1 MQMVIQRLYLC
12 LLATLLSSCAII
24 IDPLENNLPPLQ
36 KIEKPEIGALLVP
49 ELANIKADNKAKP
62 VVAIYAGSF
71 TDQTGQR
78 RSNST
83 YATFSSAVTQ
93 APDAYLIRAL
103 KHAGINHN
111 GFFEVVERVGLD
123 HVTKERQIIRST
135 RQEFKKDTKLQPL
148 MFAGLI
154 MQGGV
159 ISYESNVKSGGAG
172 ARYLGIG
179 MSRQYKQDTVTI
191 SLRTVSVST
200 GKVLLEVLVTKTIL
214 SASIDQDIFRFISD
228 STELVEV
235 ENGLVRNESINIA
248 LQTAIETA
256 VLQTIKEGTNRGYWK
271 YEEFKTINCDDD
283 CLTAIRG

>member
-1 MQMVIQRLYLC
+1 MVIRQLYLS
-12 LLATLLSSCAII
+12 LSVALLSSCALI
-24 IDPLENNLPPLQ
+24 IDPLENNLPPIQ
-36 KIEKPEIGALLVP
+36 KIEKPTIGSLLVP
-49 ELANIKADNKAKP
+49 GLANIQANNKVKP
-62 VVAIYAGSF
+62 VVAIYQGSF

-78 RSNST
+78 RSNSS

-103 KHAGINHN
+103 KHAGSSKN
-111 GFFEVVERVGLD
+111 GFFDVVERVGLD
-123 HVTKERQIIRST
+123 NVTKERQIIRSA
-135 RQEFKKDTKLQPL
+135 RQQNKEKQKLPDL
-148 MFAGLI
+148 LFAGLI

-200 GKVLLEVLVTKTIL
+200 GRVLLEVLVTKTIL
-214 SASIDQDIFRFISD
+214 SASIDQDIFRFITD
-228 STELVEV
+228 NTELVEI

-256 VLQTIKEGTNRGYWK
+256 VLETIKEGTTRGYWNID
-271 YEEFKTINCDDD
+271 EQINTIDCDND
-283 CLTAIRG
+283 CVASIRG

>member
-1 MQMVIQRLYLC
+1 MVIQRLYLC

-36 KIEKPEIGALLVP
+36 KIEKPEIGSLLVP
-49 ELANIKADNKAKP
+49 ELANIKTNNKTKP

-103 KHAGINHN
+103 KHAGSNN
-111 GFFEVVERVGLD
+111 DGFFEVVERVGLD

-256 VLQTIKEGTNRGYWK
+256 VLQTIKEGKTRGYWS
-271 YEEFKTINCDDD
+271 YEEFKTIDCDAN

>member
-1 MQMVIQRLYLC
+1 MVIRQLYLS
-12 LLATLLSSCAII
+12 LSVVLLSSCALIV
-24 IDPLENNLPPLQ
+24 DPLENNLPPFQ
-36 KIEKPEIGALLVP
+36 KIEKAKIDSLLVP
-49 ELANIKADNKAKP
+49 ELANIKTSNKKKP

-78 RSNST
+78 RSNSS

-103 KHAGINHN
+103 KHAGSNHN

-123 HVTKERQIIRST
+123 FVTKERQIIRST
-135 RQEFKKDTKLQPL
+135 RQEFGEKNKMQPL

-214 SASIDQDIFRFISD
+214 SASIDQDIFRFITD

-235 ENGLVRNESINIA
+235 ESGLVRNESINIA

-256 VLQTIKEGTNRGYWK
+256 VLQTIKEGAQNGYWSI
-271 YEEFKTINCDDD
+271 YEKNKTINCDDA
-283 CLTAIRG
+283 CVSAIRG

>member
-1 MQMVIQRLYLC
+1 
-12 LLATLLSSCAII
+12 LAASLSSCALIV
-24 IDPLENNLPPLQ
+24 DPLENNLPPFQ
-36 KIEKPEIGALLVP
+36 KIEKPKIGSLLVP
-49 ELANIKADNKAKP
+49 SLANIQHKNKKKP

-71 TDQTGQR
+71 IDATGQR
-78 RSNST
+78 RSNSS

-103 KHAGINHN
+103 KHAGSNKD

-135 RQEFKKDTKLQPL
+135 RQDNKEKQKLPNL

-214 SASIDQDIFRFISD
+214 SASIDQDVFRFITD
-228 STELVEV
+228 STELVEI

-256 VLQTIKEGTNRGYWK
+256 VLQTIKEGATRGYWNIDEK
-271 YEEFKTINCDDD
+271 FKNINCDDA
-283 CLTAIRG
+283 CISAIRG

>member
-1 MQMVIQRLYLC
+1 MVTRQLYLS
-12 LLATLLSSCAII
+12 LSVALLSSCALIV
-24 IDPLENNLPPLQ
+24 DPLENNLPPFQ
-36 KIEKPEIGALLVP
+36 KIEKAKIDSLLVP
-49 ELANIKADNKAKP
+49 GLANIKTSNEKKP

-78 RSNST
+78 RSNSN

-103 KHAGINHN
+103 KHAGSNYN

-123 HVTKERQIIRST
+123 HVTKERQIIRSA
-135 RQEFKKDTKLQPL
+135 RQQNKNKQKLPDL
-148 MFAGLI
+148 LFAGLI

-159 ISYESNVKSGGAG
+159 ISYESNIKSGGAG

-179 MSRQYKQDTVTI
+179 MSRQFKQDTVTI

-214 SASIDQDIFRFISD
+214 SASIDQDIFRFITD
-228 STELVEV
+228 STELVEI

-256 VLQTIKEGTNRGYWK
+256 VLQTIREGTTRGYWK
-271 YEEFKTINCDDD
+271 IDEQK
-283 CLTAIRG
+283 

>member
-1 MQMVIQRLYLC
+1 MVIRQLYLF
-12 LLATLLSSCAII
+12 LSAVLLSSCAII
-24 IDPLENNLPPLQ
+24 IDPLENNLPPIQ
-36 KIEKPEIGALLVP
+36 KIEKPEIGTLLVP
-49 ELANIKADNKAKP
+49 ELANIQSANKVKP
-62 VVAIYAGSF
+62 VVAIYSGGF

-78 RSNST
+78 RSNSS

-103 KHAGINHN
+103 KHAGSNYD

-123 HVTKERQIIRST
+123 NVTKERQIIRST
-135 RQEFKKDTKLQPL
+135 RQEFKEDKKLQPL

-159 ISYESNVKSGGAG
+159 ISYESNIKSGGAG

-179 MSRQYKQDTVTI
+179 MSRQYKQDTVAI

-214 SASIDQDIFRFISD
+214 SASIDQDVFRFITD
-228 STELVEV
+228 STELVEI

-256 VLQTIKEGTNRGYWK
+256 VLQTIKEGATRGYWNID
-271 YEEFKTINCDDD
+271 ERIQTINCDTD
-283 CLTAIRG
+283 CIASLRG

>member
-1 MQMVIQRLYLC
+1 MVIRQLYLF
-12 LLATLLSSCAII
+12 LSVALLSSCALI

-36 KIEKPEIGALLVP
+36 KIEKPTRGALLVP
-49 ELANIKADNKAKP
+49 ELANIQANNKVKP
-62 VVAIYAGSF
+62 VVAIYQGSF

-78 RSNST
+78 RSNSS

-103 KHAGINHN
+103 KHAGSSKN
-111 GFFEVVERVGLD
+111 GFFDVVERVGLD
-123 HVTKERQIIRST
+123 NVTKERQIIRSA
-135 RQEFKKDTKLQPL
+135 RQQNKDKQKLPDL
-148 MFAGLI
+148 LFAGLI

-200 GKVLLEVLVTKTIL
+200 GRVLLEVLVTKTIL
-214 SASIDQDIFRFISD
+214 SASIDQDIFRFITD
-228 STELVEV
+228 NTELVEI

-256 VLQTIKEGTNRGYWK
+256 VLETIKEGTTRGYWNVD
-271 YEEFKTINCDDD
+271 EQIKTIDCDND
-283 CLTAIRG
+283 CVASIRG